1 LHQNEDLQKQL
12 LQQQKLQQQQQQQ
25 QHPPKVDPKQ
35 KQSKSP
41 SKGASTVPVVV
52 AAAAAAPQ
60 IDSQQQLQQQQQ
72 IEEMTQQLGK
82 YEAEIQ
88 DLKEQ
93 LQVNPSLT
101 LPPPPGSLPRA
112 HQSLVFFR
120 LSRDDRTD
128 VCSGG

>member
-41 SKGASTVPVVV
+41 IKGASPVPVVV

-60 IDSQQQLQQQQQ
+60 IDSQQLLLQQQQ

-93 LQVNPSLT
+93 LQVNT
-101 LPPPPGSLPRA
+101 FPPPASLPRA

-120 LSRDDRTD
+120 LSRDGRADL
-128 VCSGG
+128 CSGG